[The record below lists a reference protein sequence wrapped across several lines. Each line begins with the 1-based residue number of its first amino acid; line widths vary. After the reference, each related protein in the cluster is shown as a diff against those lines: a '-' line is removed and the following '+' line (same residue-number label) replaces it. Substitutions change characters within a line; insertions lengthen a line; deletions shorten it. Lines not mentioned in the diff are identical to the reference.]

1 MINWLEKA
9 QAYKDA
15 FLKDLWAI
23 LEIPSIRN
31 DENKSD
37 EAPFGIEVKRALDCF
52 LGFAERDGFL
62 TNNYNNL
69 VGKIT
74 YGEGDKVLGI
84 FGHLDVVPV
93 GNGWQSS
100 PFQPTLREGNIYAR
114 GIADNKGPLLA
125 AYYGLKI
132 IKNLGLPLK
141 NEVQLLLGTDEE
153 NSWQCMD
160 YYKAVEKMPD
170 IAFSPDADF
179 PVINGEK
186 GISNFRL
193 EFRGGGKGM
202 WEVGEFHAGTRPN
215 MVPDKATASIRGKAL
230 TRLSEA
236 FSAFI
241 SQNEGLDGHFYYEN
255 DTLYLECIG
264 KASHGMQPELGLNA
278 GNYLASFLAD
288 YDLGQRARSYFQFVK
303 TYLHKEHDGKSFG
316 IDTTHEIMGEVTV
329 NTGILHYDENGAHV
343 ILNIRYPL
351 GQTHQAIY
359 DALLNLKHPLSLQKV
374 VVLSTEE
381 PHYVPADD
389 PLVKTLLAVYERQ
402 TGNKGTEKSIGG
414 GTYGKLVPRGVAY
427 GAHFPGRDDSMHQ
440 KDEHMPLEDL
450 ILSIAIYAE
459 AIYELTKN
467 PIEDFISC

>member
-1 MINWLEKA
+1 MINWFQKA
-9 QAYKDA
+9 QAYQDA
-15 FLKDLWAI
+15 FLKDLWTI
-23 LEIPSIRN
+23 LKIPSIRN
-31 DENKSD
+31 DADKS
-37 EAPFGIEVKRALDCF
+37 EYAPFGTEVKRALDCF
-52 LGFAERDGFL
+52 LNFAKRDGFFAKD
-62 TNNYNNL
+62 YNHL

-74 YGEGDKVLGI
+74 YGKGEKALGI

-93 GNGWQSS
+93 GDGWQSP
-100 PFQPTLREGNIYAR
+100 PFEPTLREGNIYAR
-114 GIADNKGPLLA
+114 GVADDKGPLLA

-132 IKNLGLPLK
+132 VKDLGLPLK

-153 NSWQCMD
+153 NAWQCMD
-160 YYKAVEKMPD
+160 YYKAIEKMPD

-193 EFRGGGKGM
+193 EFKGGGKGI
-202 WEVGEFHAGTRPN
+202 WEVISFHAGTRAN
-215 MVPDKATASIRGKAL
+215 MVPDHASATLRGKSL

-241 SQNEGLDGHFYYEN
+241 SQNEGLEGHFYYEE
-255 DTLYLECIG
+255 DTLHLECTG

-278 GNYLASFLAD
+278 GNYLASFLAE

-303 TYLHKEHDGKSFG
+303 TYLHKEHDGKSFNLEMH
-316 IDTTHEIMGEVTV
+316 HEIMGEVTV
-329 NTGILHYDENGAHV
+329 NTGILHYDENEAYAV
-343 ILNIRYPL
+343 LNIRYPL

-359 DALLNLKHPLSLQKV
+359 ETLLSLKHPLALQAV
-374 VVLSTEE
+374 VVLAAEA
-381 PHYVPADD
+381 PHYVPCDD

-402 TGNKGTEKSIGG
+402 TGEKAREKSIGG
-414 GTYGKLVPRGVAY
+414 GTYGKLIPRGVAY
-427 GAHFPGRDDSMHQ
+427 GAHFPGREDSMHQ

-450 ILSIAIYAE
+450 IRAIAIYAE

-467 PIEDFISC
+467 PIEEVD